1 MTAKRGEEVTGR
13 TVSYILGDPIND
25 GGQWD
30 MAVNLVTKH
39 GLMPKKCFPESF
51 SSDSSGRLNGI
62 LKSKLREYAK
72 NLRTCCDEGMSDE
85 ELQATILKMMSE
97 IYKIVGICPDV
108 DRKYLSGH
116 IHPQSLQEE
125 ASTITFH

>member
-1 MTAKRGEEVTGR
+1 
-13 TVSYILGDPIND
+13 
-25 GGQWD
+25 

-72 NLRTCCDEGMSDE
+72 NLRKLVSKYNDKTDTGRKSKETS
-85 ELQATILKMMSE
+85 QAKGFR
-97 IYKIVGICPDV
+97 YV
-108 DRKYLSGH
+108 R
-116 IHPQSLQEE
+116 
-125 ASTITFH
+125 